1 MKKTFTLLSMLLAG
15 GLAFAQ
21 SPRLVMVEA
30 FSQASCG
37 PCASQNPALNAA
49 LDAVGTGAAVSVK
62 YQTSWPGYDP
72 MNEQNPTEVQTRVT
86 YYNVTG
92 VPSRRLDGNQGT
104 SITTATIGT
113 RQAVTSPFTLGVNH
127 VFNADKS
134 AATVNVTLT
143 ASQAFTASGSLVL
156 HVAMVEK
163 EIGFETAPG
172 TNGET
177 VFYSVMRKMIP
188 NASGSAL
195 PATWTNGQSQ
205 TFALQI
211 NTPNYIYKVGEI
223 AFVAWVQ
230 DNGSKEVHQAGYSAP
245 QPVASSASINSLTG
259 VPVFQCT
266 NTFTPSIEI
275 KNTGTSTLTSGTIKY
290 QIDANPEQSLP
301 WTGSLAPGATA
312 TQALPLVTASA
323 GVHTFKTYLSN
334 PNGTPL
340 FTTVNDSKEKQFTI
354 IPATGIISPIYEDYI
369 LTPFPPANWFT
380 TNPDNGAS
388 WERSTAAGAIG
399 TTKSAKMDFYNSTAG
414 NIDEMF
420 LPTTNL
426 TMSTA
431 QASLDFY
438 VAYASYA
445 GEADKLQVKVSTDCG
460 VTWTT
465 PFDKAG
471 TALSTA
477 PNQTAPFETPT
488 AAQWR
493 LETVDMTPYIN
504 QTKVMVKFVG
514 TSAYGN
520 NLFVDEINLHSGPP
534 SPQAIKDINS
544 INSFEVFPN
553 PFENQ
558 TTLNINTTKSE
569 RISFDVVDML
579 GNKVMTQDLGVV
591 NGLHRQNIDATTW
604 NAGIYFI
611 NINSSEGGSITKKIN
626 VIK

>member
-15 GLAFAQ
+15 SLAFAQ
-21 SPRLVMVEA
+21 SQRLVMVEA
-30 FSQASCG
+30 FSQASCA
-37 PCASQNPALNAA
+37 PCAAQNPALNAA
-49 LDAVGTGAAVSVK
+49 LDAAGTSTVVSVK
-62 YQTSWPGYDP
+62 YQTDWPGYDP
-72 MNEQNPTEVQTRVT
+72 MNEQNPSEVQTRVT

-92 VPSRRLDGNQGT
+92 VPARKLDGNQGT
-104 SITTATIGT
+104 TITGATIST
-113 RQAVTSPFTLGVNH
+113 RQAVTSPFSLGVSH

-134 AATVNVTLT
+134 AATVNINLT

-163 EIGFETAPG
+163 EIDFETAPG

-177 VFYSVMRKMIP
+177 VFHSVMRKMLP
-188 NASGSAL
+188 NASGSTL

-230 DNGSKEVHQAGYSAP
+230 DNGTKEVHQAGYSAP
-245 QPVASSASINSLTG
+245 QPVASSASVTSLTG

-266 NTFTPSIEI
+266 NTFTPSIVI

-312 TQALPLVTASA
+312 TQALPLVTAGA
-323 GVHTFKTYLSN
+323 GVHTFKTYLSS
-334 PNGTPL
+334 PNGAPL
-340 FTTVNDSKEKQFTI
+340 FTTIHDAKEKQFTI
-354 IPATGIISPIYEDYI
+354 IGSTGIVSPIYENYI
-369 LTPFPPANWFT
+369 LPAFPPASWFI
-380 TNPDNGAS
+380 TNPDNS
-388 WERSTAAGAIG
+388 FTWERASTAGAIG
-399 TTKSAKMDFYNSTAG
+399 TTQSAKMNFYNSGAG
-414 NIDEMF
+414 NVDELF
-420 LPTTNL
+420 LPATNL
-426 TMSTA
+426 TMSTS

-438 VAYASYA
+438 VAYATYQT
-445 GEADKLQVKVSTDCG
+445 EQDKLEVKVSTDCG
-460 VTWTT
+460 ATWTT
-465 PFDKAG
+465 AFNKAG
-471 TALSTA
+471 TAL
-477 PNQTAPFETPT
+477 QTANPQTTAFTPT

-493 LETVDMTPYIN
+493 LETVDMTPFLN

-520 NLFVDEINLHSGPP
+520 NLYVDEINLHSGPP
-534 SPQAIKDINS
+534 SPLAIKDINS

-558 TTLNINTTKSE
+558 TTLNINTTKAE

-591 NGLHRQNIDATTW
+591 NGLYRQNIDATSW

>member
-1 MKKTFTLLSMLLAG
+1 MKKTFTLLSMVLASSF
-15 GLAFAQ
+15 AFAQ

-30 FSQASCG
+30 FSQASCA
-37 PCASQNPALNAA
+37 PCAAQNPALNAA
-49 LDAVGTGAAVSVK
+49 LDAAGTGVAVSVK
-62 YQTSWPGYDP
+62 YQTDWPGYDP
-72 MNEQNPTEVQTRVT
+72 MNEQNPSEVQTRVT

-104 SITTATIGT
+104 SVTGTTISS

-134 AATVNVTLT
+134 AATVNINLT
-143 ASQAFTASGSLVL
+143 ASQAFTASGNLVL

-163 EIGFETAPG
+163 EIDFETAPG
-172 TNGET
+172 TNGEL
-177 VFYSVMRKMIP
+177 VFHSVMRKMIP
-188 NASGSAL
+188 SSSGSAL

-230 DNGSKEVHQAGYSAP
+230 DNGTKEVHQAGYSAP
-245 QPVASSASINSLTG
+245 QPVASSASVTSLTG

-266 NTFTPSIEI
+266 NTFTPSIVI
-275 KNTGTSTLTSGTIKY
+275 KNTGTTALTSGTIKY
-290 QIDANPEQSLP
+290 QIDANTEQSLP
-301 WTGSLAPGATA
+301 WTGNLAAGQVV
-312 TQALPLVTASA
+312 TQALPLVNATP
-323 GVHTFKTYLSN
+323 GIHTFKTYLSN

-340 FTTVNDSKEKQFTI
+340 FTTIHDSKQKQFTI
-354 IPATGIISPIYEDYI
+354 IGATGIISPIYEDYI
-369 LTPFPPANWFT
+369 LPAFPPASWFI
-380 TNPDNGAS
+380 TNPDNGFTWGRA
-388 WERSTAAGAIG
+388 TTAGALG
-399 TTKSAKMDFYNSTAG
+399 TTKSAFMNFFNSTAG
-414 NIDEMF
+414 NVDEMY

-426 TMSTA
+426 TMGTA

-438 VAYASYA
+438 VAYATYQT
-445 GEADKLQVKVSTDCG
+445 EQDKLEIKVSTDCG
-460 VTWTT
+460 TTWTT
-465 PFDKAG
+465 VFNKAG
-471 TALSTA
+471 SAL
-477 PNQTAPFETPT
+477 QTANPQTTAYVPT

-493 LETVDMTPYIN
+493 LESVDMTPFIN
-504 QTKVMVKFVG
+504 QTKVMVKFVA

-520 NLFVDEINLHSGPP
+520 NLYLDEINLHSGPP
-534 SPQAIKDINS
+534 SPLAVKDINA

-579 GNKVMTQDLGVV
+579 GNKVMSQDLGVV
-591 NGLHRQNIDATTW
+591 NGLYRQNIDATAW

-611 NINSSEGGSITKKIN
+611 NINSSEGGTITKKIN
-626 VIK
+626 VVK

>member
-15 GLAFAQ
+15 SFAFAQ

-30 FSQASCG
+30 FSQASCA

-49 LDAVGTGAAVSVK
+49 LDAVGTGTAVSVK
-62 YQTSWPGYDP
+62 YQTDWPGYDP
-72 MNEQNPTEVQTRVT
+72 MNEQNPSEVQTRVT
-86 YYNVTG
+86 YYNVSG
-92 VPSRRLDGNQGT
+92 VPARKLDGNQGT

-113 RQAVTSPFTLGVNH
+113 RQAVTSPFSLGVNH

-134 AATVNVTLT
+134 AATVNITLT
-143 ASQAFTASGSLVL
+143 ASQAFSASGSLVL

-163 EIGFETAPG
+163 EIDFETAPG
-172 TNGET
+172 SNGET
-177 VFYSVMRKMIP
+177 VFHSVMRKMIP

-205 TFALQI
+205 TFTLQI

-245 QPVASSASINSLTG
+245 QPVASSASVTSLTG

-266 NTFTPSIEI
+266 NTFTPSIVI
-275 KNTGTSTLTSGTIKY
+275 KNTGTSTLTSGTVKY

-312 TQALPLVTASA
+312 TQALPTVTSSA

-340 FTTVNDSKEKQFTI
+340 FTTIHDAKQKQFTI
-354 IPATGIISPIYEDYI
+354 IGSTGIVSPIYENYV
-369 LTPFPPANWFT
+369 LPTFPPASWFL
-380 TNPDNGAS
+380 TNPDNS
-388 WERSTAAGAIG
+388 YTWERSAAAGAIG
-399 TTKSAKMDFYNSTAG
+399 TAQSAKMNFYNSGAG
-414 NIDEMF
+414 NVDELF

-426 TMSTA
+426 TLSTS

-438 VAYASYA
+438 VAYATYQT
-445 GEADKLQVKVSTDCG
+445 EQDKLEVKVSTDCG
-460 VTWTT
+460 ATWTT
-465 PFDKAG
+465 PFSKAG
-471 TALSTA
+471 TAL
-477 PNQTAPFETPT
+477 QTANPQTTAFTPT

-493 LETVDMTPYIN
+493 LESVDMTPFLN

-520 NLFVDEINLHSGPP
+520 NLYVDEINLHSGPP
-534 SPQAIKDINS
+534 SPLAVKDINA
-544 INSFEVFPN
+544 INTFEVYPN

-579 GNKVMTQDLGVV
+579 GNRVMTQDLGVV
-591 NGLHRQNIDATTW
+591 NGFYRQNIDATSW